1 MSSRPL
7 RWGTLAGIAIGLLSL
22 AATSSAAT
30 TSWTVVTAPTSVAG
44 TNAMIEGAS
53 LRTDSDIWAVGAQFA
68 AAGSATPPAMAL
80 HYNGTSWS
88 DVPTPTVPNATSDGL
103 SAVSASSTTD
113 AWAVG
118 IFQQPFTGYHGANS
132 LYEHWNGTAWSIVSG
147 PNAGPLV
154 GVADLSPTDAV
165 AVSSTGNAVQWN
177 GTAWTTLAI
186 PHPNPADTVGDKF
199 VALSAD
205 SPTDIWAV
213 GTFQSTT
220 SSNLFALHY
229 DGTSWTDVNLPLP
242 AIGGV
247 LLGIS
252 SVSAVSP
259 TNVWVDGSGDG
270 GSYVEH
276 WNGTAWSEV
285 ALPTS
290 GLFYPDLTTI
300 TARSASD
307 VWAIGS
313 EATNANGYPA
323 TLLFLHWNGSSW
335 STAASPTGT
344 TYNWIYTAVAGSTKF
359 WALGIDTADQPLAM
373 THS

>member
-1 MSSRPL
+1 MPSRPL
-7 RWGTLAGIAIGLLSL
+7 RWGTIAGIAIGLLSV
-22 AATSSAAT
+22 AATATAAT
-30 TSWTVVTAPTSVAG
+30 TSWTVVSAPTSAPN
-44 TNAMIEGAS
+44 NAMIEGAS

-68 AAGSATPPAMAL
+68 PSGSATPPAVAL
-80 HYNGTSWS
+80 HYNGSSWS
-88 DVPTPTVPNATSDGL
+88 AVPTPTVPNATSDGL
-103 SAVSASSTTD
+103 AAVNASSATD

-118 IFQQPFTGYHGANS
+118 IFQQPFSGYHGGNS
-132 LYEHWNGTAWSIVSG
+132 LYEHWNGSAWSLVSG
-147 PNAGPLV
+147 PNAGSLV
-154 GVADLSPTDAV
+154 GVADLSPTNAV
-165 AVSSTGNAVQWN
+165 AVSATGNAVQWN
-177 GTAWTTLAI
+177 GTAWTTMNI
-186 PHPNPADTVGDKF
+186 PHPNPADTIGDKF
-199 VALSAD
+199 VSLSAD

-242 AIGGV
+242 SIGGV

-259 TNVWVDGSGDG
+259 TNVWVDGAGNG

-276 WNGTAWSEV
+276 WDGSTWSEIT
-285 ALPTS
+285 LPG
-290 GLFYPDLTTI
+290 GLLYPNLTTI
-300 TARSASD
+300 SARSASD

-313 EATNANGYPA
+313 AAANANGYPS
-323 TLLFLHWNGSSW
+323 TLIFLHWNGSSW

-344 TYNWIYTAVAGSTKF
+344 TYNWIYTTVAGASHF
-359 WALGIDTADQPLAM
+359 WALGVNTADQPLVL